1 MIFNKDV
8 TFPYPILTNFND
20 DYPNSDFSLQ
30 VDFQTEDE
38 NYFFNITY
46 QLTSM
51 YLMSLYQNHK
61 AQFKCIVQSYDSKIY
76 DFNPSEPIIRIP
88 KNRITLS
95 KRVLIQLAIVTT
107 EEVSFDKNQDID
119 PFYKKYRNQITID
132 KNHLLALSNIAKFN
146 GELKEPFKLFNYS
159 IINDLQTD
167 IAFDLEKETIHIKF
181 KESHFLHQKGQKPSP
196 LNYHYVY
203 IGLQKAISQFIIN
216 NFDEGENIQLRE
228 LTNVNSS
235 LDEKLLSFM
244 INKGVEEVS
253 LEKIDLV
260 IHQITDRIIYKH
272 NKAVLRGNT

>member
-30 VDFQTEDE
+30 VDFQIED
-38 NYFFNITY
+38 NDYFFNITY
-46 QLTSM
+46 QLTSAF
-51 YLMSLYQNHK
+51 LMDLYQDHK

-76 DFNPSEPIIRIP
+76 DFNPFEPVIRIP
-88 KNRITLS
+88 KNRIALS
-95 KRVLIQLAIVTT
+95 KKVLIQLVIIAT
-107 EEVSFDKNQDID
+107 EKVSFDKNQDID
-119 PFYKKYRNQITID
+119 PYYKTYRNQIIID

-159 IINDLQTD
+159 IIDNLPTD
-167 IAFDLEKETIHIKF
+167 IAFDLEKEMIHIKF

-203 IGLQKAISQFIIN
+203 MGLQKAISQFIIN
-216 NFDEGENIQLRE
+216 NSEDGDNIQLKE

-244 INKGVEEVS
+244 INKGVDEVS
-253 LEKIDLV
+253 LEKLDLV
-260 IHQITDRIIYKH
+260 IHQITDRVMLKH
-272 NKAVLRGNT
+272 NKAVLRGNS